1 MVNGVGV
8 SRDLEWVLTRN
19 WSSHLI
25 KRRGIKRR
33 FSRDPLNPK
42 GLYVPRFQGNIQRKA
57 INIEPNP
64 SGKGVVL
71 VYKKKRYQQKPA
83 KSLGKIELNRDS
95 RRTLK
100 NIRTFCNKNLYRT
113 DLKNVCLRR
122 ASAILRSQR
131 PKAVKKTRRVGA
143 PKKTD

>member
-19 WSSHLI
+19 WSSHLV
-25 KRRGIKRR
+25 KRRGINRR

-42 GLYVPRFQGNIQRKA
+42 GLFVPRFQGTIQRKA

-71 VYKKKRYQQKPA
+71 VYKKRRHQQKPA
-83 KSLGKIELNRDS
+83 KSLGKIELNKDS
-95 RRTLK
+95 RRTLR
-100 NIRTFCNKNLYRT
+100 NIRTFCNRNLYRT
-113 DLKNVCLRR
+113 DLKNVCNLFIFY
-122 ASAILRSQR
+122 SIH
-131 PKAVKKTRRVGA
+131 
-143 PKKTD
+143 

>member
-1 MVNGVGV
+1 VEKIMVNGVGV
-8 SRDLEWVLTRN
+8 SRDFEWLLTRN

-42 GLYVPRFQGNIQRKA
+42 GLYVPRFQGSIQPKA
-57 INIEPNP
+57 LSVEPNA

-71 VYKKKRYQQKPA
+71 VYKKRRHQQKPA
-83 KSLGKIELNRDS
+83 KSLGKIELNKDS

-100 NIRTFCNKNLYRT
+100 NIRTFCNKHLYRT
-113 DLKNVCLRR
+113 DLKNVL
-122 ASAILRSQR
+122 IVNLFI
-131 PKAVKKTRRVGA
+131 
-143 PKKTD
+143 DLINYYFF